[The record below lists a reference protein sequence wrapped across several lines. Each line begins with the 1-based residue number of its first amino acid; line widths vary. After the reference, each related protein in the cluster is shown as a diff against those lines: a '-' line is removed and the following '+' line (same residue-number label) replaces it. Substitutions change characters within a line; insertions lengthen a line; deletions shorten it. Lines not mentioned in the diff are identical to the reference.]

1 MRRQELRSLQE
12 QVELPVG
19 RGCHQA
25 PADWEPNSPRK
36 IDMNTKITA
45 LTYSNIDALS
55 VAIKHPQT
63 RPSFNVTLGATI
75 AIFETSAQ
83 LAAKWVRDAK
93 VVLGAGGQGNQHPA
107 KSLSAVIRKL
117 EKQA

>member
-19 RGCHQA
+19 RGCLKA
-25 PADWEPNSPRK
+25 LADWEPNSPRK

-55 VAIKHPQT
+55 VAIKNPRT
-63 RPSFNVTLGATI
+63 RPDFQITLGATI
-75 AIFETSAQ
+75 AIFETSPS
-83 LAAKWVRDAK
+83 LAALWVREAK
-93 VVLGAGGQGNQHPA
+93 RVLGAGGQGNQHPA

-117 EKQA
+117 GKLV

>member
-1 MRRQELRSLQE
+1 ML
-12 QVELPVG
+12 
-19 RGCHQA
+19 
-25 PADWEPNSPRK
+25 
-36 IDMNTKITA
+36 TKITT

-55 VAIKHPQT
+55 IALREN
-63 RPSFNVTLGATI
+63 RPDFNVTLGATI